1 MPKGCVVLF
10 IIQFLYPAIAIFLIW
25 FLFRFIHIMFIK
37 KRFEIKSE
45 IVHVLY
51 FISVMGIIGLTIFP
65 IMVINN
71 PEDYTEF
78 YVRNNYI
85 PFSSIN
91 DLLEH
96 DYYMVPLRNII
107 GNILLFM
114 PFGFILTLK
123 FKRMN
128 SLFSVSLIGF
138 SCSLLIEVIQ
148 LNLPNRAFDTD
159 DIILNTLGT
168 GLGFL
173 LYKLLTLGYLPLF
186 KKQINHES

>member
-1 MPKGCVVLF
+1 MQKGSVVLF

-45 IVHVLY
+45 IVNVLY

-96 DYYMVPLRNII
+96 DYYMVPLQNIL

-114 PFGFILTLK
+114 PFGFMLTLK

-138 SCSLLIEVIQ
+138 TCSLLIEVIQ

-168 GLGFL
+168 SLGLL
-173 LYKLLTLGYLPLF
+173 MYKLRRLGYLLLF

>member
-1 MPKGCVVLF
+1 
-10 IIQFLYPAIAIFLIW
+10 
-25 FLFRFIHIMFIK
+25 MFIK
-37 KRFEIKSE
+37 KRLDFKSE
-45 IVHVLY
+45 IVNVLY
-51 FISVMGIIGLTIFP
+51 FISVMGIIGLAIFP

-114 PFGFILTLK
+114 PFGFMLTLK

-168 GLGFL
+168 SLGFL
-173 LYKLLTLGYLPLF
+173 MYKLCRLGYLPLF